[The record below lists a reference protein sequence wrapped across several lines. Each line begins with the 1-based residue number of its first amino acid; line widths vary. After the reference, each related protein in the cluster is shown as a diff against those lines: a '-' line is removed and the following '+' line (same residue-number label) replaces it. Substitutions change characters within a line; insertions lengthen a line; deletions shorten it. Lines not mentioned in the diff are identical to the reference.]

1 MNSLVTI
8 LNGTPVTT
16 TLAIA
21 EGTQV
26 QHKNVLELLRTYLDD
41 LKEFGSVAFETRP
54 REAGKHGGGDV
65 EYATLNEQQSTLLLT
80 YMRNSDIVRGFKKRL
95 VKAFWEMVNRP
106 QIDPMQVLN
115 DPAAMRGLL
124 LGYTEKV
131 IALEEL
137 VGALTPKA
145 EGFDTIAGGDGLVNL
160 MTGAKILQLPP
171 RKFTDFLREN
181 HWIYRRAGGRSN
193 LAYQD
198 KIQAGYMTHKVYI
211 QTDDDGTEHVREQA
225 MITPKGLAK
234 LAELLQKETEPA

>member
-1 MNSLVTI
+1 MNNLVTI

-16 TLAIA
+16 SLAIA

-26 QHKNVLELLRTYLDD
+26 QHKNVLELVRTYLDD
-41 LKEFGSVAFETRP
+41 LKEFGLVAFETRA
-54 REAGKHGGGDV
+54 RETGKHGGGDV

-131 IALEEL
+131 LALEEM
-137 VGALTPKA
+137 VETLTPKA
-145 EGFDTIAGGDGLVNL
+145 MRFDTIAGGEGLVNL
-160 MTGAKILQLPP
+160 MAGAKILQLQP

-181 HWIYRRAGGRSN
+181 RWIYRRAGGRSN
-193 LAYQD
+193 VAYQD

-211 QTDDDGTEHVREQA
+211 QTDADGIEHVREQA

-234 LAELLQKETEPA
+234 LAELLQKELEPA